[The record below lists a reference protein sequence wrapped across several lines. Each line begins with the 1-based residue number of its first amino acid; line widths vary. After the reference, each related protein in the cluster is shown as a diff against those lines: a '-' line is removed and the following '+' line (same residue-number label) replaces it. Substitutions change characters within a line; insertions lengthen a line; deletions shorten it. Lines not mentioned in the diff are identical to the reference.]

1 MPIMS
6 LKDPRLNKKSGPNLM
21 QDYFNNPGLFDP
33 NNPPPGMAPPTHLTR
48 EQQINMMSKGVGLKP
63 PIVTSTVQGNG
74 PANYGYTTK
83 VSGGAGFGGG
93 GFNNSKGT
101 AGIGTQLAPGSVGRG
116 TAIAS
121 TPKNYGEIL
130 TEDFQKA
137 QDEAKLANET
147 RYADILKGYGSLQ
160 NSVTGQLQGRLDT
173 SMNMLKDMG
182 NQEAADISTRWNS
195 EAGKGTQ
202 GLIDQGFYGT
212 TVLPTMRA
220 GYGMLKEADLSRMN
234 ERLQNQ
240 RVSTY
245 GQMSGDVA
253 NATSNLGSNRLGF
266 MERRND
272 TYPDMGMYADLM
284 QKYGLANAYGQTT
297 NANTYGGNSGP
308 GVVTGGGWTH
318 IGGSKTSIPM
328 TRPSPMPVL
337 KPPGVRQPF
346 GPLGTVSGGTQ
357 PKKPYIPMVDRSNIK
372 TGNKW

>member
-1 MPIMS
+1 MPIMN
-6 LKDPRLNKKSGPNLM
+6 LKDPRLNKKPGPNI
-21 QDYFNNPGLFDP
+21 QDYFNRPGLVDL
-33 NNPPPGMAPPTHLTR
+33 NNPPPGMAPPTHLTK
-48 EQQINMMSKGVGLKP
+48 EQQMNMLAKSAFQRPV
-63 PIVTSTVQGNG
+63 VTSTVQGNG
-74 PANYGYTTK
+74 PANYGYTSN
-83 VSGGAGFGGG
+83 VSGG
-93 GFNNSKGT
+93 FNRANGANSK
-101 AGIGTQLAPGSVGRG
+101 LAPGSVGRG
-116 TAIAS
+116 TGIIAS
-121 TPKNYGEIL
+121 TPKNYGETL
-130 TEDFQKA
+130 TKQFQKA

-160 NSVTGQLQGRLDT
+160 NSVTSQLQNRQDT

-195 EAGKGTQ
+195 EAGKGAQ
-202 GLIDQGFYGT
+202 GLIDSGFYGT

-253 NATSNLGSNRLGF
+253 NTTSNLGSNRLGF

-308 GVVTGGGWTH
+308 GIVTGGGWTH

-357 PKKPYIPMVDRSNIK
+357 PKKPYIPMRDRSNII